1 MNEEELKQSA
11 GILALMRVR
20 NEVIDQL
27 PDEYRPA
34 DVEEAYQV
42 QNQLHDLLDEAG
54 VGKRVGYKI
63 GCTTPVMQK
72 FLGIDSPCAGGIFN
86 TSTHYI
92 GTSVKFEKYSRPGVE
107 AELAAFIGTDLKPTG
122 TPFTKESV
130 QPAVQAL
137 FSAIEIVDSRWT
149 KYEDVDTPT
158 LIADDFFAAGVV
170 LSQPVAAK
178 DAPDLGNA
186 LGKMTINGQKI
197 GQGSTGD
204 IMGHPYE
211 ALAWL
216 ANSLAERGTYLKE
229 GEIVMLGSVVETQWV
244 LPDDEVMV
252 DIEGIGGALVKFE
265 GAQASS
271 DDDEEQ
277 QQEQ

>member
-34 DVEEAYQV
+34 DVEEAYRV

-107 AELAAFIGTDLKPTG
+107 AELAAFIGADLKPTG

-178 DAPDLGNA
+178 DTPDLSHA
-186 LGKMTINGQKI
+186 VGKMTINGQKI
-197 GQGSTGD
+197 GQGLTGD

-265 GAQASS
+265 GAQAGS
-271 DDDEEQ
+271 DDEEEE